1 MKGTHEFVPPFS
13 YEKRPSLG
21 GTRFFPRTFPRSCSS
36 QAGTS
41 ASGGWTWWACACR
54 RRGAGTRAVR
64 GRARTSGAVRTGCAS
79 DVGAACARPRVCCR
93 TRGMQASMAV
103 TENFGEACPA
113 SAPFFGYMGAAAALI
128 FASACPAR
136 RVPRSRRL
144 FWRALVPRGALSR
157 ARGAAGHR
165 TVAAAAQERC
175 AASWPTRG
183 AAPCGWPQTHAS
195 DGGTGTPCGARLLWG
210 AGAVSNPMRRTRG
223 ACGVSSHRQ
232 RCARA
237 LRWS

>member
-1 MKGTHEFVPPFS
+1 
-13 YEKRPSLG
+13 
-21 GTRFFPRTFPRSCSS
+21 
-36 QAGTS
+36 
-41 ASGGWTWWACACR
+41 
-54 RRGAGTRAVR
+54 
-64 GRARTSGAVRTGCAS
+64 
-79 DVGAACARPRVCCR
+79 
-93 TRGMQASMAV
+93 MAV
-103 TENFGEACPA
+103 AENFGEACPA

-210 AGAVSNPMRRTRG
+210 AGAVSNPMRAREGRAVSARTGSAVHAHCAGLREQHGSAAGPASVPSMQCLDRSAQRG
-223 ACGVSSHRQ
+223 
-232 RCARA
+232 
-237 LRWS
+237 